1 MGNKK
6 TQKQRRAPGT
16 DKKTRSKGIG
26 YQNPK
31 YLLNSDWSM
40 MKKSSMGVLG
50 YFKAPN
56 RVFEY
61 SEHDDCV
68 ENCHF

>member
-6 TQKQRRAPGT
+6 TQKQRRVPGT

-40 MKKSSMGVLG
+40 MQKVR
-50 YFKAPN
+50 
-56 RVFEY
+56 RVFWAILKP
-61 SEHDDCV
+61 
-68 ENCHF
+68 